1 MGGRARMED
10 DLFKPIPGEGVMP
23 HKPETDKPK
32 PELPKNGPI
41 LARVQDT
48 RPRHLDGGRT
58 VLRPSL
64 PYDDKS
70 HMMSCFLD
78 LYIGAKYAPAPSL
91 PGCVCHATVIYG
103 TVSLTA
109 EGQDFQ
115 LLERDAIRFK
125 ADQPYHFGNM
135 SSGTGRLLLE
145 YQYLQNPGE

>member
-1 MGGRARMED
+1 MD
-10 DLFKPIPGEGVMP
+10 DLFGSLYITGDKEAGSSQGESEKSDGSS
-23 HKPETDKPK
+23 
-32 PELPKNGPI
+32 PI

-48 RPRHLDGGRT
+48 KPRHLDGGRT

-64 PYDDKS
+64 PYDNTS

-91 PGCVCHATVIYG
+91 PGCVCHATVISG

-109 EGQDFQ
+109 EGQTFH
-115 LLERDAIRFK
+115 LLERDAVRFK
-125 ADQPYHFGNM
+125 ADQPYHFGNI

-145 YQYLQNPGE
+145 YQYLQRHT